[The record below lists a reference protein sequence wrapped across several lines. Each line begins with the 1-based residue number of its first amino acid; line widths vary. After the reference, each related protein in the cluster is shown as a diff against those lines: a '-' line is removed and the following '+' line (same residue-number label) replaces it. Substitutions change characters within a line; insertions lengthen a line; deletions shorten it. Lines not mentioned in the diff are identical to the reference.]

1 MKILYTVF
9 LTSLTITLFGE
20 TVDFH
25 RDVAPILRQ
34 YCVGCHNND
43 DLEGELSVETFK
55 LLMKGGENGIPIKA
69 GDQFESLLA
78 KVITKKAKPYMP
90 PRQEPQLSASQI
102 DTILRWI
109 DQGAKPPKRDQS
121 ILANLTVPAISPAD
135 KLLSPVTSMTISNNG
150 KLVIG
155 RYEKIQFGDKTFT
168 DISGKVNA
176 ITISNDNKIL
186 AVAGGTPGLNG
197 VATLFNLENG
207 KKLHVLTGHHDALY
221 GIAFS
226 PDGSQLA
233 TAGYDRIIKI
243 WNTAS
248 GEILRT
254 LKGHNGAV
262 FGIAF
267 SPDGSVLAS
276 AGGDSSV
283 KLWNSEN
290 GQRLDTFG
298 QPSGEQFLTAFTP
311 DSRFILAAGA
321 DKQVRLWRWVSGDEI
336 GINPLVQMRFVH
348 EDEITDLAIDA
359 RGKLLAT
366 ASADRTVKVW
376 ALPRLELLQT
386 IGNQVDVVSALA
398 FSKDDQALHVGRMDG
413 SVEKIDLSLDYRSY
427 SSTKTISKIQPIE
440 FTEVKPVEFTEVEPN
455 DLPIEANRITLPT
468 VVTGIINSEK
478 DIDSDL
484 FRFKAIAGEEWVLE
498 TNAAQSKSPI
508 DTKIEVLD
516 TKGNPIE
523 RVRLKAVRESWLTF
537 RGKDSNTSNDFR
549 LFKWEEMKLN
559 QLLYLNGEIV
569 KLWLYPRGPD
579 SGYIVYPGSGNR
591 HGYFDTTPLAHPLG
605 QPAYIVEPLAKGDP
619 EISNGLPTFPVY
631 YQNDDESQR
640 RLGRDS
646 KLTFTPPTDGEY
658 LARISDVRGFQ
669 GKNFKYKFTIR
680 ARQPDFKVS
689 INNFSDG
696 IPKGSGREFS
706 FSVDRKDNFNGPIR
720 LDISAPPAGFHVSSP
735 IIIETEQKQAF
746 GSIHADSDAATP
758 KNDFLMVTATATLR
772 GKKIIR
778 EVGKLNN
785 IKPLN
790 KPKLLVQVTSNISGG
805 AETGTF
811 SDPLKFT
818 ISPGETISARV
829 KVERN
834 GFNGRIQLGSHDAGR
849 NLPHGVYVDN
859 IGLSGLLIV
868 EGQTEREFFITADNW
883 VPESRNHFHIKAS
896 AEKGIVSNPLII
908 QVRNKKNKN

>member
-1 MKILYTVF
+1 
-9 LTSLTITLFGE
+9 
-20 TVDFH
+20 
-25 RDVAPILRQ
+25 
-34 YCVGCHNND
+34 
-43 DLEGELSVETFK
+43 
-55 LLMKGGENGIPIKA
+55 
-69 GDQFESLLA
+69 
-78 KVITKKAKPYMP
+78 
-90 PRQEPQLSASQI
+90 
-102 DTILRWI
+102 
-109 DQGAKPPKRDQS
+109 
-121 ILANLTVPAISPAD
+121 
-135 KLLSPVTSMTISNNG
+135 
-150 KLVIG
+150 
-155 RYEKIQFGDKTFT
+155 
-168 DISGKVNA
+168 
-176 ITISNDNKIL
+176 
-186 AVAGGTPGLNG
+186 
-197 VATLFNLENG
+197 
-207 KKLHVLTGHHDALY
+207 
-221 GIAFS
+221 
-226 PDGSQLA
+226 
-233 TAGYDRIIKI
+233 
-243 WNTAS
+243 
-248 GEILRT
+248 
-254 LKGHNGAV
+254 
-262 FGIAF
+262 
-267 SPDGSVLAS
+267 
-276 AGGDSSV
+276 
-283 KLWNSEN
+283 
-290 GQRLDTFG
+290 
-298 QPSGEQFLTAFTP
+298 
-311 DSRFILAAGA
+311 
-321 DKQVRLWRWVSGDEI
+321 
-336 GINPLVQMRFVH
+336 
-348 EDEITDLAIDA
+348 
-359 RGKLLAT
+359 
-366 ASADRTVKVW
+366 
-376 ALPRLELLQT
+376 
-386 IGNQVDVVSALA
+386 
-398 FSKDDQALHVGRMDG
+398 MDG
-413 SVEKIDLSLDYRSY
+413 SVEKIDLSLDNNSY
-427 SSTKTISKIQPIE
+427 PSAKTIAKI
-440 FTEVKPVEFTEVEPN
+440 KPVELTEAKLVELTEEEPN
-455 DLPIEANRITLPT
+455 GLPIEANRITLPT

-484 FRFKAIAGEEWVLE
+484 FRFKAMAGEEWILE
-498 TNAAQSKSPI
+498 TNAARSKSPI
-508 DTKIEVLD
+508 DTKIEVLNA
-516 TKGNPIE
+516 KGNPIE

-605 QPAYIVEPLAKGDP
+605 QPAYIVEPLGKGNP
-619 EISNGLPTFPVY
+619 EIANGLPTFPVY

-646 KLTFTPPTDGEY
+646 KLTFTPPVDDEY

-669 GKNFKYKFTIR
+669 GKNFKYKLTIR

-689 INNFSDG
+689 IKNFSDG

-720 LDISAPPAGFHVSSP
+720 LDISDPPAGFHVSSP
-735 IIIETEQKQAF
+735 IIVETEQKQAF
-746 GSIHADSDAATP
+746 GSIHADSDAVTP

-772 GKKIIR
+772 GKKITR
-778 EVGKLNN
+778 EVGKLTN
-785 IKPLN
+785 IKPLDR
-790 KPKLLVQVTSNISGG
+790 PKLIVQVTSNISGG

>member
-1 MKILYTVF
+1 MKILNTVF
-9 LTSLTITLFGE
+9 LTSLAFSVLGE

-25 RDVAPILRQ
+25 RDVAPILRE

-55 LLMKGGENGIPIKA
+55 LLMKGGENGTPIKG
-69 GDQFESLLA
+69 GDQMESLLA
-78 KVITKKAKPYMP
+78 QVITKQAKPYMP
-90 PRQEPQLSASQI
+90 PRRDPQLSAAQV
-102 DTILRWI
+102 DTILHWI
-109 DQGAKPPKRDQS
+109 DQGAKPPTRDRS
-121 ILANLTVPAISPAD
+121 ILANLTVPDVNPAD
-135 KLLSPVTSMTISNNG
+135 KLINPVTSMAISKNG
-150 KLVIG
+150 KLAIG
-155 RYEKIQFGDKTFT
+155 RYGRIQFGEKTLT
-168 DISGKVNA
+168 GISGKVNA
-176 ITISNDNKIL
+176 ITISNNNKTL

-207 KKLHVLTGHHDALY
+207 KKLHVLTGHRDALY

-233 TAGYDRIIKI
+233 TAGYDRIIQI
-243 WNTAS
+243 WNTTS

-267 SPDGSVLAS
+267 SPDGSVLAT

-283 KLWNSEN
+283 KLWNTEN

-298 QPSGEQFLTAFTP
+298 QPTGEQFLTAFTP
-311 DSRFILAAGA
+311 DSRFILAGGT
-321 DKQVRLWRWVSGDEI
+321 DKQVRIWRWVSGDEI
-336 GINPLVQMRFVH
+336 GINPLVQVRFVH
-348 EDEITDLAIDA
+348 EDEITDLTIDPS
-359 RGKLLAT
+359 GKLLAT

-376 ALPRLELLQT
+376 SLPRLEPLQT
-386 IGNQVDVVSALA
+386 IGNQSDVVSALV
-398 FSKDDQALHVGRMDG
+398 FSKNSQALHVGRMDG
-413 SVEKIDLSLDYRSY
+413 SVEKIDLSLENRSY
-427 SSTKTISKIQPIE
+427 PSTKAIAETKSVE
-440 FTEVKPVEFTEVEPN
+440 LTEARPVELTEMEPN
-455 DLPIEANRITLPT
+455 DLPSEATRITLPA
-468 VVTGIINSEK
+468 VVTGTIHGEK

-484 FRFKAIAGEEWVLE
+484 FRFKAMAGEEWVLE
-498 TNAAQSKSPI
+498 TNAARSKSPI

-516 TKGNPIE
+516 AKGNPIE

-559 QLLYLNGEIV
+559 QLLYVNGEIV

-605 QPAYIVEPLAKGDP
+605 QPAYIVESLAKGDP
-619 EISNGLPTFPVY
+619 AVANGLPTFPVY
-631 YQNDDESQR
+631 FQNDDESQR
-640 RLGRDS
+640 QLGRDS
-646 KLTFTPPTDGEY
+646 KLTFTTPKDDEY
-658 LARISDVRGFQ
+658 LARVSDVRGFQ
-669 GKNFKYKFTIR
+669 GNNFKYKLTIR
-680 ARQPDFKVS
+680 ARQPDFKVN

-706 FSVDRKDNFNGPIR
+706 FSVERKDNFNGPIR
-720 LDISAPPAGFHVSSP
+720 LDIGAPPTGFHVSTP
-735 IIIETEQKQAF
+735 IIIEAEQKQAF
-746 GSIHADSDAATP
+746 GSIHADADAATP
-758 KNDFLMVTATATLR
+758 ENDFLMVTASATLR

-778 EVGKLNN
+778 EVGKLTN
-785 IKPLN
+785 IKLLD
-790 KPKLLVQVTSNISGG
+790 KPKLLVQVTSNISGV
-805 AETGTF
+805 ETGTF

-868 EGQTEREFFITADNW
+868 EGQTEREFFITADSW
-883 VPESRNHFHIKAS
+883 VPESRTHFHIKAS

-908 QVRNKKNKN
+908 QVQNN